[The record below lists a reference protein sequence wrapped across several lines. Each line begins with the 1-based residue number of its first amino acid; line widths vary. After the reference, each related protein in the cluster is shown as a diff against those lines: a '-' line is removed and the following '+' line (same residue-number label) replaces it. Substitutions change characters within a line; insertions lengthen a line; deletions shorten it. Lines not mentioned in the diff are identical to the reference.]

1 LFAKMH
7 EREDTTMA
15 EDDSI
20 NIIALE
26 YPIKKCAYELV
37 KDANVAKLE
46 YLLKLLQDAIN
57 VLYVHSIFVK
67 V

>member
-1 LFAKMH
+1 MH

-15 EDDSI
+15 KDDSI
-20 NIIALE
+20 NIIALKHT
-26 YPIKKCAYELV
+26 IKKCAYELV
-37 KDANVAKLE
+37 KDANIAKLE
-46 YLLKLLQDAIN
+46 YLFKLLQVVIN